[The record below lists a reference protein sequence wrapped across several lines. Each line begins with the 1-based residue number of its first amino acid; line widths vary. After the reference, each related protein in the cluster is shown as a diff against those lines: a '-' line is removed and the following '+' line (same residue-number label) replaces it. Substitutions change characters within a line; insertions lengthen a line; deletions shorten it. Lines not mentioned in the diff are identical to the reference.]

1 MKNTLVVALA
11 ALSLLACGPST
22 SSGPQLWP
30 LAVDADPLKVTP
42 TLDTAKAVTVDVPR
56 TGGTVTTTGADG
68 TLYTLTLPEAAL
80 LEAVTVTMTP
90 VSSLGGLPFGD
101 GAYGVQLEPEGQ
113 RFAGAVTLTIT
124 PPMDVPVGQQVPIGW
139 SGAANVVSLATVA
152 PDQAEFQLSLAHFS
166 GYALLLATKGFDATL
181 EGVRHRFGG
190 SEEDRVTS
198 AAAEA
203 AQKAREKRFAGGE
216 DASLD
221 LSSLFAEYESKVLQ
235 PRRDAALASCA
246 NARLYLSSEWA
257 YERQRAMA
265 GLMGSSFWN
274 PSEALEFVARACMK
288 EEFEL
293 CRDQHLITR
302 ILPAYLQL
310 DRQCQLLGL
319 YDPAVL
325 TSFPPLFLSD
335 VQEYLGKCLAFD
347 LDLTS
352 NVTFAKGTGGEQHTT
367 KEDVHAR
374 ASAKFTLP
382 ADGKYAPNLPQPIV
396 LNGALI
402 QGDVAALTAS
412 NYQVTYDHCST
423 VNSTT
428 PKNGQL
434 AIAYLRFTPQSGG
447 PAQRALVQDF
457 SVSPLL
463 VPNLSEF
470 NVTLQTY
477 DATGTPSCSSP
488 TTTTITESWSTTAGQ
503 PLLDRYPHPQLGHA
517 VDGWTVNAGN
527 ATLATKD
534 ISFSDDNGAAGLAVV
549 HAHLELI
556 HTPAAQ

>member
-11 ALSLLACGPST
+11 ALAVSACGPST

-30 LAVDADPLKVTP
+30 LTVDADPLEVTP
-42 TLDTAKAVTVDVPR
+42 TLDASKAVTVDVPR

-68 TLYTLTLPEAAL
+68 TVYTLTIPEAAL

-139 SGAANVVSLATVA
+139 SGAANVVSLATVT
-152 PDQAEFQLSLAHFS
+152 PDKAEFQLSLAHFS
-166 GYALLLATKGFDATL
+166 GYALLLAKKGFNATI
-181 EGVRHRFGG
+181 EGVRNRFGG
-190 SEEDRVTS
+190 SEEDRLTS
-198 AAAEA
+198 AVAEA
-203 AQKAREKRFAGGE
+203 AQKAREKIFAGGE
-216 DASLD
+216 EAGLD
-221 LSSLFAEYESKVLQ
+221 FTSLFAEYESKVLQ
-235 PRRDAALASCA
+235 QRKDAAMDSCA

-257 YERQRAMA
+257 YERQRALV

-274 PSEALEFVARACMK
+274 PSEAIEYVARACMK

-293 CRDQHLITR
+293 CRDQHIITR

-319 YDPAVL
+319 YEPTVL
-325 TSFPPLFLSD
+325 TSFPPPFLTD

-352 NVTFAKGTGGEQHTT
+352 DVTYVKGTGGAEHTT
-367 KEDVHAR
+367 KEAVHGR
-374 ASAKFTLP
+374 APAKFSLP
-382 ADGKYAPNLPQPIV
+382 ADGKYAPNLPAIIV

-402 QGDVAALTAS
+402 QGGAAPLTAS
-412 NYQVTYDHCST
+412 NYMVTYERCST

-434 AIAYLRFTPQSGG
+434 VVGYLLFTPQSGG

-457 SVSPLL
+457 LVSPLL
-463 VPNLSEF
+463 NPNLSEY

-477 DATGTPSCSSP
+477 DAASTPSCSSP

-503 PLLDRYPHPQLGHA
+503 PLLDRYPNSQLGTGI
-517 VDGWTVNAGN
+517 DGWTVSSGN

-534 ISFSDDNGAAGLAVV
+534 VTFTDGDATTGMAVV
-549 HAHLELI
+549 HAHLELL

>member
-1 MKNTLVVALA
+1 MKHTLVVALA
-11 ALSLLACGPST
+11 ALAVSACGPST

-30 LAVDADPLKVTP
+30 LTVDPDPLKVTP
-42 TLDTAKAVTVDVPR
+42 TLDRSKAVTVDVPR

-68 TLYTLTLPEAAL
+68 TVYTLTLPEAAL

-90 VSSLGGLPFGD
+90 VSSLDGLPFGD
-101 GAYGVQLEPEGQ
+101 GTYGVQLEPEGQ

-152 PDQAEFQLSLAHFS
+152 PDKAEFQLSLAHFS
-166 GYALLLATKGFDATL
+166 GYALLLAKKGFDATI
-181 EGVRHRFGG
+181 EGARHRFGG
-190 SEEDRVTS
+190 SEEDRITS
-198 AAAEA
+198 AVAEA
-203 AQKAREKRFAGGE
+203 AQRAREKSFAGGE
-216 DASLD
+216 EAGLD
-221 LSSLFAEYESKVLQ
+221 FSSLFAEYESKVLQ
-235 PRRDAALASCA
+235 PRKDAALASCA
-246 NARLYLSSEWA
+246 NAKLYLSSEWA
-257 YERQRAMA
+257 YERQRALV

-274 PSEALEFVARACMK
+274 PAEALEFVARACMK

-293 CRDQHLITR
+293 CRDQHIITR

-319 YDPAVL
+319 YDPTVL
-325 TSFPPLFLSD
+325 TSFPPPFLTD

-352 NVTFAKGTGGEQHTT
+352 DVTYVKGTGGAEHTT
-367 KEDVHAR
+367 KESVHGR
-374 ASAKFTLP
+374 APAKFTL
-382 ADGKYAPNLPQPIV
+382 AATGQYASNLPALIV

-402 QGDVAALTAS
+402 QGEAAPLSSS
-412 NYQVTYDHCST
+412 NYMVTYARCST

-428 PKNGQL
+428 PKDGQL
-434 AIAYLRFTPQSGG
+434 VVAYLLFTPQSGG

-457 SVSPLL
+457 LVSPLL
-463 VPNLSEF
+463 TPNLSEF

-477 DATGTPSCSSP
+477 SSTSTPSCSSP
-488 TTTTITESWSTTAGQ
+488 TTTSITESWSTTGGQ
-503 PLLDRYPHPQLGHA
+503 ALLNRYPNPQLGTGI
-517 VDGWTVNAGN
+517 DGWTVNSGN

-534 ISFSDDNGAAGLAVV
+534 VSFTDGDATTGMAVV
-549 HAHLELI
+549 HAHLELL